1 MDISTSLDYIDF
13 RDRFPIYCFDLS
25 ARPAV
30 LDTNTTS
37 INVQLNV
44 VRKPPNNVDT
54 IDVYHVLFCERFYKL
69 DYVSGSCTTSQR
81 V

>member
-1 MDISTSLDYIDF
+1 MDVSTSLDVIDF

-44 VRKPPNNVDT
+44 VRNAPNAVDT
-54 IDVYHVLFCERFYKL
+54 VDVYPVLFCERLYKL
-69 DYVSGSCTTSQR
+69 DYVAGSCTTSQR
-81 V
+81 I